1 MMGEVACTIR
11 RAVPE
16 DAEPLADLAART
28 FRVTFEAYT
37 SPEDMAAHLA
47 GSYSPP
53 LQLAE
58 ISSPEITTLLAIC
71 DGLAA
76 FAQLRNGPPPP
87 CVTATRPIEVWRFY
101 VDHAW
106 HGRGIAQRL
115 MKAAIDEAASMGA
128 TAVWLGVWE
137 NNARAIA
144 FYGKLGFVD
153 VGSHEFLVG
162 NDPQTDRVMVLN
174 LTPDGEPSAA
184 G

>member
-1 MMGEVACTIR
+1 MGGRSGGRMMGESACAIR
-11 RAVPE
+11 RAVPG

-28 FRVTFEAYT
+28 FRVTFEAFT

-47 GSYSPP
+47 GSYSPS

-58 ISSPEITTLLAIC
+58 ITSPEITTLLAVC

-76 FAQLRNGPPPP
+76 FTQLRNAPPPS
-87 CVTATRPIEVWRFY
+87 CVTATRPVELWRFY

-106 HGRGIAQRL
+106 HGRGVARRL
-115 MKAAIDEAASMGA
+115 MQAAIDEAASSGA

-137 NNARAIA
+137 NNSRAIA
-144 FYGKLGFVD
+144 FYRKFGFVD

-162 NDPQTDRVMVLN
+162 SDAQ
-174 LTPDGEPSAA
+174 
-184 G
+184 

>member
-1 MMGEVACTIR
+1 MMGESACTIR

-16 DAEPLADLAART
+16 DAEPLAGLAART

-47 GSYSPP
+47 GSYSPS

-58 ISSPEITTLLAIC
+58 ITSPEITTLLAVC

-76 FAQLRNGPPPP
+76 FAQLRSGPPPP
-87 CVTATRPIEVWRFY
+87 CVTAARPVEVWRFY
-101 VDHAW
+101 VDQPW

-115 MKAAIDEAASMGA
+115 MQAAIDEAASMGA

-162 NDPQTDRVMVLN
+162 NDPQTDRVMVRSL
-174 LTPDGEPSAA
+174 GASKQA

>member
-1 MMGEVACTIR
+1 MEVVACTIR
-11 RAVPE
+11 RAAQS
-16 DAEPLADLAART
+16 DAGPLADLAART
-28 FRVTFEAYT
+28 FRVTFEAST
-37 SPEDMAAHLA
+37 SPEDMDAHLA
-47 GSYSPP
+47 GSYGPA

-58 ISSPEITTLLAIC
+58 IASPEITTLLADC
-71 DGLAA
+71 GVLAA
-76 FAQLRNGPPPP
+76 FAQLRCGPSPS
-87 CVTATRPIEVWRFY
+87 CVTAARPVEVWRFY
-101 VDHAW
+101 VDQPW

-115 MKAAIDEAASMGA
+115 MQAAIDEAALMGA

-162 NDPQTDRVMVLN
+162 NDPQTDRVMVRRL
-174 LTPDGEPSAA
+174 GASKQA